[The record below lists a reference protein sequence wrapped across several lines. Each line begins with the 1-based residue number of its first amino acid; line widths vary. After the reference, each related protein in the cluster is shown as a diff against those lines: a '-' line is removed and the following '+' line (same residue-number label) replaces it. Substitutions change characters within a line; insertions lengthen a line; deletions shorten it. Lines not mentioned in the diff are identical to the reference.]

1 MRGGMVISF
10 GETMSNSHDRKR
22 GKRWSTSTST
32 TTLNSHDREPTKG
45 WFTSNSTTA
54 IVILFA
60 VIIIGWDLL
69 ESDGRHSGGGE
80 TITFGPNGTS
90 TTSYGASKERVKAKQ
105 AANSPEPQSEG
116 TSSLA
121 SPSATTFKYN
131 GIVINVS
138 LDQLTRRMNSFE
150 ASISGRPLVRVNE
163 LSNEEVFTRV
173 YKIQNS
179 ITLIVVQNKR
189 LAKIRDATLIWS
201 RQNQESALAGMLHL
215 TGLVGAVSPDLSK
228 RQRAAV
234 ASELI
239 KGLNEERPVTH
250 EIGDLRFSCSV
261 AMGIMCS
268 VGSRKMPLE

>member
-1 MRGGMVISF
+1 M
-10 GETMSNSHDRKR
+10 NSHDRKPTK
-22 GKRWSTSTST
+22 GWSTSTST
-32 TTLNSHDREPTKG
+32 A
-45 WFTSNSTTA
+45 A
-54 IVILFA
+54 IVILFF
-60 VIIIGWDLL
+60 IIVGLALIG
-69 ESDGRHSGGGE
+69 SDGGHNGAGV
-80 TITFGPNGTS
+80 TTTFGSDGAPM
-90 TTSYGASKERVKAKQ
+90 TSYGASKEQIQAKQ
-105 AANSPEPQSEG
+105 AAESPEPQSER
-116 TSSLA
+116 TSSQA
-121 SPSATTFKYN
+121 SSSATTFKDN
-131 GIVINVS
+131 SVVINVS

-173 YKIQNS
+173 YKIENS

-189 LAKIRDATLIWS
+189 LAKIRDATLIWA

-268 VGSRKMPLE
+268 VGSRKMLFD